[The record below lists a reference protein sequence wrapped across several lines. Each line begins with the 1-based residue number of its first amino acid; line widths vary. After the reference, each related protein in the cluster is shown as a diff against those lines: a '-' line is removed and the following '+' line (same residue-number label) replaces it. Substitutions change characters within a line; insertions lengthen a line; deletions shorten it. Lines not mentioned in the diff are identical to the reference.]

1 MSCNKAREFFAQN
14 SFEPKEIQ
22 NASKDKLGAD
32 ESLALAHEASTVVVA
47 RGKKVLTFKMKK
59 DAPDDEELLKLMLGR
74 SGTLR
79 APTLRRGKTLL
90 VGFNA
95 DAYDTTLG

>member
-1 MSCNKAREFFAQN
+1 MKS
-14 SFEPKEIQ
+14 
-22 NASKDKLGAD
+22 
-32 ESLALAHEASTVVVA
+32 EAPS
-47 RGKKVLTFKMKK
+47 
-59 DAPDDEELLKLMLGR
+59 DDELLGYMLGR

-95 DAYDTTLG
+95 DAYSETLG

>member
-1 MSCNKAREFFAQN
+1 M
-14 SFEPKEIQ
+14 
-22 NASKDKLGAD
+22 
-32 ESLALAHEASTVVVA
+32 VA
-47 RGKKVLTFKMKK
+47 RGKKVLTFKMKS

-74 SGTLR
+74 SGALR

-95 DAYDTTLG
+95 DAYSETLG

>member
-1 MSCNKAREFFAQN
+1 MKT
-14 SFEPKEIQ
+14 
-22 NASKDKLGAD
+22 
-32 ESLALAHEASTVVVA
+32 EAPA
-47 RGKKVLTFKMKK
+47 
-59 DAPDDEELLKLMLGR
+59 DEELLKLMLGR

-95 DAYDTTLG
+95 EAYQQTLG

>member
-1 MSCNKAREFFAQN
+1 
-14 SFEPKEIQ
+14 
-22 NASKDKLGAD
+22 
-32 ESLALAHEASTVVVA
+32 
-47 RGKKVLTFKMKK
+47 MKT
-59 DAPDDEELLKLMLGR
+59 DAPNDEELLKLMLGR

-95 DAYDTTLG
+95 DAYDNTLV

>member
-1 MSCNKAREFFAQN
+1 M
-14 SFEPKEIQ
+14 I
-22 NASKDKLGAD
+22 
-32 ESLALAHEASTVVVA
+32 A
-47 RGKKVLTFKMKK
+47 RGKKVLTFKMKT
-59 DAPDDEELLKLMLGR
+59 DAPEDEELLELMLGR

-95 DAYDTTLG
+95 DAYSETLG

>member
-1 MSCNKAREFFAQN
+1 M
-14 SFEPKEIQ
+14 
-22 NASKDKLGAD
+22 
-32 ESLALAHEASTVVVA
+32 VA
-47 RGKKVLTFKMKK
+47 RGKKVLSFKMKTE
-59 DAPDDEELLKLMLGR
+59 APEDDELLKLMLGR

-95 DAYDTTLG
+95 DAYQQTLG